1 MGLAPLLE
9 FEFSDFFSDERKT
22 SDSDEKSKKARKN
35 ISPTR
40 LTAQHVLSGAH
51 WLRPQPK
58 SLWPRAHHIWSF
70 VAASLFF
77 FGRSRPIDTRIN
89 YNPNLWAKKHRQAR
103 NLPQIID
110 QQQPKLSYAWKFLN
124 ATWRGQKRDIER
136 HTTGRRIIYEIK
148 FIILRLAEAAARLS
162 ETLSARIYVHSILR
176 RVWFQLV
183 GRRRRRRHQCR
194 SRRVI
199 NKQKKK
205 EQHRVEEEEEKKLIT
220 AVTCESVV
228 LCCWFWCCFRL
239 SNSSFFRW

>member
-1 MGLAPLLE
+1 MSASWRISRMKFYETEEKKSLPKIWAWHHCWSLSSLIFFPMNEKLLIWRE
-9 FEFSDFFSDERKT
+9 V
-22 SDSDEKSKKARKN
+22 EKSKKEHF
-35 ISPTR
+35 SDETHGTTR
-40 LTAQHVLSGAH
+40 LVRRALASAAAE
-51 WLRPQPK
+51 K
-58 SLWPRAHHIWSF
+58 SLTARASHLIVCRCF
-70 VAASLFF
+70 ALFF

-124 ATWRGQKRDIER
+124 ATRRGQKREIER

-148 FIILRLAEAAARLS
+148 FIILRSAEAAARLS

-199 NKQKKK
+199 NKQKK
-205 EQHRVEEEEEKKLIT
+205 RAAPSRRRGRKK
-220 AVTCESVV
+220 
-228 LCCWFWCCFRL
+228 
-239 SNSSFFRW
+239 N